1 MGLVDDSRPVAF
13 FYCQRRGDRYSH
25 HCEIF
30 LLILNIWFTYDSHKE
45 LGNVPDKLFPF
56 QVFLN
61 LSIRLLYT
69 SQLLHLDD

>member
-45 LGNVPDKLFPF
+45 LGNVPDKLFHF
-56 QVFLN
+56 QVFLI
-61 LSIRLLYT
+61 LSPSALYFSAT
-69 SQLLHLDD
+69 AFR